1 MGLSGKVA
9 LITGSVRGI
18 GKAIAL
24 ELANH
29 GAKIVI
35 NDILI
40 EEEIKKTVDE
50 IEKSSNHKAMGIRSN
65 ITQSTEVENMVKEI
79 IDNFGKI
86 DILVNNAGIV
96 QDSLLIRMKE
106 EYWDNVINV
115 NLKGSFNCSKAVAK
129 YMIRQKSGGKI
140 VNISSVIGVVG
151 NIGQANY
158 AASKAGIIGF
168 TKSIAKELALRN
180 INVNAIAPGYIKT
193 DMTEKLPEKVKEEF
207 KKQIPLKRLGTGEDI
222 AKVVYFLV
230 SEAANYITGQ
240 VINVNGGMVM

>member
-35 NDILI
+35 NDILPKNEI
-40 EEEIKKTVDE
+40 DKTLEEIR
-50 IEKSSNHKAMGIRSN
+50 KSGDQAIGIRAD
-65 ITQSTEVENMVKEI
+65 ITIFKEVESMVKEI
-79 IDNFGKI
+79 INKFGKI

-96 QDSLLIRMKE
+96 RDSLLIRMKE
-106 EYWDNVINV
+106 EDWDAVINI
-115 NLKGSFNCSKAVAK
+115 NLKGTFNCSKTVAK
-129 YMIRQKSGGKI
+129 YMMRQKSGGKI
-140 VNISSVIGVVG
+140 VNISSVIGLVG

-158 AASKAGIIGF
+158 AASKAGIIGL

-180 INVNAIAPGYIKT
+180 INVNAIAPGFIET
-193 DMTEKLPEKVKEEF
+193 DMTKRLSEKVRKDLQQ
-207 KKQIPLKRLGTGEDI
+207 QIPLKRLGTVKDI

-230 SEAANYITGQ
+230 SDNANYITGQ
-240 VINVNGGMVM
+240 VINVDGGMVM

>member
-35 NDILI
+35 NDILPTNEI
-40 EEEIKKTVDE
+40 DKTLEEIR
-50 IEKSSNHKAMGIRSN
+50 KSGDQAIGIRAD
-65 ITQSTEVENMVKEI
+65 ITIFKEVESMVKEI
-79 IDNFGKI
+79 LNKFGKI
-86 DILVNNAGIV
+86 DILVNNAGIIR
-96 QDSLLIRMKE
+96 DSLLIRMKE
-106 EYWDNVINV
+106 EDWDAVINI
-115 NLKGSFNCSKAVAK
+115 NLKGTFNCSKTVAK
-129 YMIRQKSGGKI
+129 YMMRQKSGGKI
-140 VNISSVIGVVG
+140 VNISSVIGLVG

-158 AASKAGIIGF
+158 AASKAGIIGL

-180 INVNAIAPGYIKT
+180 INVNAIAPGFIET
-193 DMTEKLPEKVKEEF
+193 DMTKRLSEKVIKDLQQ
-207 KKQIPLKRLGTGEDI
+207 QIPLKRLGTVKDI

-230 SEAANYITGQ
+230 SDNANYITGQ
-240 VINVNGGMVM
+240 VINVDGGMVM

>member
-35 NDILI
+35 NDILPKNEI
-40 EEEIKKTVDE
+40 DKTLEEIR
-50 IEKSSNHKAMGIRSN
+50 KSGDQAIGIRAD
-65 ITQSTEVENMVKEI
+65 ITIFKEVESMVKEI
-79 IDNFGKI
+79 INKFGKI
-86 DILVNNAGIV
+86 DILVNNAGIIR
-96 QDSLLIRMKE
+96 DSLLIRMKE
-106 EYWDNVINV
+106 EDWDAVINI
-115 NLKGSFNCSKAVAK
+115 NLKGTFNCSKTVAK
-129 YMIRQKSGGKI
+129 YMMRQKSGGKI
-140 VNISSVIGVVG
+140 VNISSVIGLVG

-158 AASKAGIIGF
+158 AASKAGIIGL

-180 INVNAIAPGYIKT
+180 INVNAIAPGFIET
-193 DMTEKLPEKVKEEF
+193 DMTKRLSEKVIKDLQQ
-207 KKQIPLKRLGTGEDI
+207 QIPLKRLGTVKDI

-230 SEAANYITGQ
+230 SDNANYITGQ
-240 VINVNGGMVM
+240 VINVDGGMVM

>member
-1 MGLSGKVA
+1 MRLSGKVA

-18 GKAIAL
+18 GRAIAL
-24 ELANH
+24 ELARH
-29 GAKIVI
+29 GADIVI
-35 NDILI
+35 NDVLNNDKIKETSLK
-40 EEEIKKTVDE
+40 IKKYNTRV
-50 IEKSSNHKAMGIRSN
+50 IGVKADISN
-65 ITQSTEVENMVKEI
+65 IYEVENMVKEVI
-79 IDNFGKI
+79 NKFGGI
-86 DILVNNAGIV
+86 DILVNNAGITR
-96 QDSLLIRMKE
+96 DSLLIRMKE
-106 EYWDNVINV
+106 EYWDSVINV
-115 NLKGSFNCSKAVAK
+115 NLKGTFNCSKIVSK
-129 YMIRQKSGGKI
+129 YMIQKKIRGKI

-193 DMTEKLPEKVKEEF
+193 DMTKKLPEKIKEEL
-207 KKQIPLKRLGTGEDI
+207 KEQIPLKRLGTGEDI

-240 VINVNGGMVM
+240 VINVDGGMVM

>member
-9 LITGSVRGI
+9 LITGSARGI

-35 NDILI
+35 NDILPKNEI
-40 EEEIKKTVDE
+40 DKTLEEIR
-50 IEKSSNHKAMGIRSN
+50 KSGDRAIGIRAD
-65 ITQSTEVENMVKEI
+65 ITIFEEVESMVKEI
-79 IDNFGKI
+79 INKFGKI
-86 DILVNNAGIV
+86 DILVNNAGIIR
-96 QDSLLIRMKE
+96 DSLLIRMKE
-106 EYWDNVINV
+106 EDWDAVINI
-115 NLKGSFNCSKAVAK
+115 NLKGTFNCSKTVAK

-140 VNISSVIGVVG
+140 VNISSVIGLVG

-158 AASKAGIIGF
+158 AASKAGIIGL

-180 INVNAIAPGYIKT
+180 INVNAIAPGFIET
-193 DMTEKLPEKVKEEF
+193 DMTKRLSEKVRKDLQQ
-207 KKQIPLKRLGTGEDI
+207 QIPLKRLGTVKDI

-230 SEAANYITGQ
+230 SDNANYITGQ
-240 VINVNGGMVM
+240 VINVDGGMVM